1 MNKFFTAVACALA
14 LLVNTSVLAAN
25 PKVEMVTSEG
35 TVILELYPDKAPT
48 SVENF
53 LRYVN
58 AEKYDGTVF
67 HRVIKGFM
75 NQGGGFT
82 PEFKKVDTY
91 AAIKN
96 EADNG
101 LKNERGTIAMA
112 RTGDPHSATNQF
124 FINTVDNDF
133 LNHSGKTARGW
144 GYTVF
149 GKVIE
154 GMDVMDKVAKMPTGQ
169 KGPFGQDVPQKDVVI
184 QTMRVIDAAEK
195 T

>member
-14 LLVNTSVLAAN
+14 LLINTSVLAAN

-48 SVENF
+48 TVENF

-82 PEFKKVDTY
+82 PEYNKVDTY

-101 LKNERGTIAMA
+101 LKNGRGTIAMA

-154 GMDVMDKVAKMPTGQ
+154 GMDVMDKVALMPTGR
-169 KGPFGQDVPQKDVVI
+169 KGPFPGDVPQTDVVI
-184 QTMRVIDAAEK
+184 QTMRVIEAAEK
-195 T
+195 P

>member
-1 MNKFFTAVACALA
+1 MNKLFTTIACTLA
-14 LLVNTSVLAAN
+14 LIVNTSVFAAN
-25 PKVEMVTSEG
+25 PKVEMVTTQG

-48 SVENF
+48 TVENF
-53 LRYVN
+53 LRYVKD
-58 AEKYDGTVF
+58 EKYDGTVF

-101 LKNERGTIAMA
+101 LKNARGTIAMA
-112 RTGDPHSATNQF
+112 RTGAPHSATNQF
-124 FINTVDNDF
+124 FVNTVDNDF
-133 LNHSGKTARGW
+133 LNHSGKSARGW
-144 GYTVF
+144 GYCVF

-154 GMDVMDKVAKMPTGQ
+154 GMDVMDKVAKMPTGK
-169 KGPFGQDVPQKDVVI
+169 KGPFPKDVPQTDVVI
-184 QTMRVIDAAEK
+184 QTMRVIEAAEK
-195 T
+195 P

>member
-1 MNKFFTAVACALA
+1 MNKFFTAVTCALA

-35 TVILELYPDKAPT
+35 TVILELYSDKAPT

-82 PEFKKVDTY
+82 PAFKKVDTY

-169 KGPFGQDVPQKDVVI
+169 KGPFRQDVPQTDVVI
-184 QTMRVIDAAEK
+184 QTMRVIEAAEK
-195 T
+195 P

>member
-14 LLVNTSVLAAN
+14 LIVNTSAFAAN
-25 PKVEMVTSEG
+25 PKVEMVTTQG
-35 TVILELYPDKAPT
+35 TVILELYPDKAPVT
-48 SVENF
+48 VENF
-53 LRYVN
+53 LRYVKD
-58 AEKYDGTVF
+58 EKYDGTIF

-82 PEFKKVDTY
+82 PEFKKVENYTP
-91 AAIKN
+91 INN

-101 LKNERGTIAMA
+101 LKNTRGTIAMA

-144 GYTVF
+144 GYCVF

-154 GMDVMDKVAKMPTGQ
+154 GMDVMEKVAKVPTGK
-169 KGPFGQDVPQKDVVI
+169 KGPFPKDVPQTDVVI
-184 QTMRVIDAAEK
+184 QTMRVIEAAEK
-195 T
+195 P

>member
-1 MNKFFTAVACALA
+1 MSKLFTAFTCAL
-14 LLVNTSVLAAN
+14 LLLFNNNVFAAN
-25 PKVEMVTSEG
+25 TKVRMETTAG

-48 SVENF
+48 TVENF
-53 LRYVN
+53 LRYIN

-67 HRVIKGFM
+67 HRVITGFM

-82 PEFKKVDTY
+82 PEFRKVDTY

-101 LKNERGTIAMA
+101 LKNERGTIVMA

-133 LNHSGKTARGW
+133 LNHSAKTARGW
-144 GYTVF
+144 GYCVF
-149 GKVIE
+149 GKVVE
-154 GMDVMDKVAKMPTGQ
+154 GMDVMDKIAKMPTGE
-169 KGPFGQDVPQKDVVI
+169 KGPFPKDVPQTDVVI
-184 QTMRVIDAAEK
+184 QTMRVIETAEK
-195 T
+195 P